1 MAYRYYTVKIA
12 VLNLLNCKTK
22 HASHTQ
28 VHTTM
33 LYGIV
38 FLLHLLLSIYH
49 VFSSFADGHHKL
61 VRWQFVTH
69 AGIDGYSRIIV
80 YMRSSTNNR
89 SSTVLNA
96 FLEGVQRFG
105 VPSRVRSDYGG
116 ENMHVARYMLHNRGP
131 DRNSMIVGSS
141 THNQRIERLWRD
153 YHACVTKLY
162 YRPFYFL
169 ESQGM
174 LEHTN
179 GVCLYA
185 LQYVYLP
192 RINRAIDYFVQG
204 WNSHGIRTAQHLSP
218 QQLFTQGVLH
228 LQHSGLV
235 ALDFMDNVD
244 NSYGVDTNE
253 PTPLEEN
260 TGAVRVPENN
270 LHFSDEVLS
279 QLQAGV
285 DPLAE
290 SSNHGIELY
299 EQAISIL
306 SQ

>member
-61 VRWQFVTH
+61 VHWQFVTH

-141 THNQRIERLWRD
+141 THNQRIERL
-153 YHACVTKLY
+153 
-162 YRPFYFL
+162 
-169 ESQGM
+169 
-174 LEHTN
+174 
-179 GVCLYA
+179 
-185 LQYVYLP
+185 
-192 RINRAIDYFVQG
+192 
-204 WNSHGIRTAQHLSP
+204 
-218 QQLFTQGVLH
+218 
-228 LQHSGLV
+228 
-235 ALDFMDNVD
+235 
-244 NSYGVDTNE
+244 
-253 PTPLEEN
+253 
-260 TGAVRVPENN
+260 
-270 LHFSDEVLS
+270 
-279 QLQAGV
+279 
-285 DPLAE
+285 
-290 SSNHGIELY
+290 
-299 EQAISIL
+299 
-306 SQ
+306 

>member
-1 MAYRYYTVKIA
+1 M
-12 VLNLLNCKTK
+12 
-22 HASHTQ
+22 
-28 VHTTM
+28 
-33 LYGIV
+33 IV
-38 FLLHLLLSIYH
+38 F
-49 VFSSFADGHHKL
+49 
-61 VRWQFVTH
+61 
-69 AGIDGYSRIIV
+69 
-80 YMRSSTNNR
+80 MRCSTNNR

-96 FLEGVQRFG
+96 FLEGIQRFG
-105 VPSRVRSDYGG
+105 VPSRVRSDHGG

-131 DRNSMIVGSS
+131 DRNSMLVGSS

-162 YRPFYFL
+162 YRLFYFL

-179 GVCLYA
+179 AVCLYA
-185 LQYVYLP
+185 LEYVYLP
-192 RINRAIDYFVQG
+192 RINRAIDCFVQG
-204 WNSHGIRTAQHLSP
+204 WNSHSIRTAQHLSP
-218 QQLFTQGVLH
+218 QQLFTQGVLR

-235 ALDFMDNVD
+235 ALDFMDNVND
-244 NSYGVDTNE
+244 SYYGVHTNG
-253 PTPLEEN
+253 PIPPDDN
-260 TGAVRVPENN
+260 VGSVRVPENN

-279 QLQAGV
+279 QLRASV

-299 EQAISIL
+299 EQALSIL

>member
-1 MAYRYYTVKIA
+1 MGGGRRGEGVYVPCFCNIS
-12 VLNLLNCKTK
+12 LFLC
-22 HASHTQ
+22 
-28 VHTTM
+28 
-33 LYGIV
+33 V
-38 FLLHLLLSIYH
+38 F
-49 VFSSFADGHHKL
+49 GHHKL
-61 VRWQFVTH
+61 VRWRFVTH
-69 AGIDGYSRIIV
+69 AGVDGYSRMIV
-80 YMRSSTNNR
+80 YMRCSTNNR

-116 ENMHVARYMLHNRGP
+116 ENMQVARYMLHNRGP
-131 DRNSMIVGSS
+131 DRNSIIVGSS

-162 YRPFYFL
+162 YRLFYFL

-179 GVCLYA
+179 GVCLFA
-185 LQYVYLP
+185 LEYMYLP
-192 RINRAIDYFVQG
+192 RINRAIDCFVQG
-204 WNSHGIRTAQHLSP
+204 WNSHSIRTAQHLSP
-218 QQLFTQGVLH
+218 QQLFTQGVLR

-235 ALDFMDNVD
+235 ALDFMDNVND
-244 NSYGVDTNE
+244 SYGVDMDGPIPSDNE
-253 PTPLEEN
+253 M
-260 TGAVRVPENN
+260 AVMVPENN
-270 LHFSDEVLS
+270 LHISEEVLS
-279 QLQAGV
+279 QLRENV

-299 EQAISIL
+299 EHALSIL